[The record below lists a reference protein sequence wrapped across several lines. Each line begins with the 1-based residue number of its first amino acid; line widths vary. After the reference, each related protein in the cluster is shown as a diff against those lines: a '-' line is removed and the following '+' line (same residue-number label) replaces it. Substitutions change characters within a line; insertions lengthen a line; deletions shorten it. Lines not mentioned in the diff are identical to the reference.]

1 MRGNVGVSG
10 LYCKA
15 SVHFE
20 VRFPVPVLFC
30 QVFWAFTQIPRH
42 VTVQNSVIRIL
53 VAFNLKSM
61 SYVQLSIFYRSNPL
75 FPLAGVVKVL
85 SYK

>member
-1 MRGNVGVSG
+1 MGVSG

-15 SVHFE
+15 SVNFE
-20 VRFPVPVLFC
+20 VKFLVPVLFC

-42 VTVQNSVIRIL
+42 VMVHNSVIPIL
-53 VAFNLKSM
+53 IAFNLKSV
-61 SYVQLSIFYRSNPL
+61 SYIQLSIFYRSKSL
-75 FPLAGVVKVL
+75 FPLAGLVKVL